1 MTTIEEKIVSMGFDN
16 ASFEKHAA
24 QSLATLDKLEGVL
37 STLGGK
43 SGTLLADAL
52 ESITSKFSVLGTIGD
67 EVLRKLADGL
77 VNVANQGLAL
87 AKSLSIDQI
96 NAGWQKY
103 ADKTQAVQTIMAAT
117 SKDWT
122 DTGAQM
128 EYVSGQLD
136 KLNWFTD
143 ETSYSFLDM
152 VNNIGKFT
160 SNGIGLEESVTAME
174 GISTWAA
181 ISGANVQEA
190 GRAMYNLSQALA
202 TGSVKLMDW
211 KSIENAN
218 MATREFKETAL
229 ETAVSLNTLT
239 KSVDAEGNA
248 IYKTAKGHEFAAEQ
262 FNTFLSDAW
271 FTKDV
276 LTSTLNQYGKYA
288 DVLNDISGKTG
299 MTASAILQEVDAF
312 MSAENETIGLTKVSK
327 KLQPYIQQLASA
339 EYDLGRRAFKAAQE
353 AKTFKEALEATKDAV
368 STGWMNTFELIF
380 GNYEEAKGLWT
391 DLANGLWDVF
401 ASGGETRN
409 QALRIWRELGDRA
422 RLFDSELGAIYK
434 IGGDFLRLFE
444 KLQGGLISIFA
455 PDAIPIGD
463 YEDAEVQLYLILKNI
478 TDNIVNFADAF
489 DAFTNRIASTKT
501 IERIIRAFRNIY
513 LGIKIPLDNF
523 KTAFHEA
530 FDPVLRF
537 PTEHP
542 WAVTLANA
550 IFKVSVKLM
559 EFSKLFNSIM
569 TNDYYVAAFQVMGK
583 GFGSLGKILT
593 DLIPIIFNNLAPI
606 TNSVSMFANNI
617 LLAIRNFAGLL
628 TRVRATFEEVWDIDR
643 IVNLASRSIATLID
657 IIDLGFVV
665 ISDFV
670 ETFIKNIRVFEPF
683 FKTLIDGFDRAVTT
697 FHDFLY
703 ETEDSWG
710 WADIVNGAQE
720 AFNRFFGFL
729 ASSDGQRLLT
739 SLGNAIISVFS
750 VAQMAINGV
759 ISLFKT
765 IEPYIEKAFKTVL
778 TDLTPVFEAITKFKD
793 GLKES
798 GALERVFSVLGTVFK
813 AFASVAGIAYDILKA
828 VFKIIGEN
836 IHVADGLG
844 SKVLDL
850 VERFSNWII
859 KLREST
865 DWGQKFYDT
874 FSGVGGILE
883 KVFDFFSKIVGYLT
897 EHSPF
902 EILLN
907 GAKKAW
913 EGLKKVFNYIKDA
926 FTNLFSS
933 DNGMGI
939 SPIAAAGEV
948 GIVGLIFKKLF
959 GKDEGII
966 GKLFGSNLKDLKKSL
981 TDTLNSIGGAF
992 ESFSERMKGKKGD
1005 LAAQLR
1011 NIAISIGILALAIAI
1026 IANIDVEKIGV
1037 AFLAITT
1044 GLGEMIGVIKI
1055 MDALD
1060 LSGKQTAALLSVAGA
1075 MLAFGFALGEVAVA
1089 MVIFSA
1095 AVWVIS
1101 KINPER
1107 LSSSILAL
1115 VEGLAAM
1122 AAALFLL
1129 AKFCKGGNLLAAG
1142 TAILEVA
1149 AALDLLVAGVLVLS
1163 LMNPVKVSRALK
1175 ELVAGLAAMTLAI
1188 LLLAK
1193 TCNAGNLVAAGAAI
1207 LLVAAALD
1215 LVALALAGLSLL
1227 DSDKLMAS
1235 VIVLATMLAA
1245 IAVVLVVL
1253 GEVALPALGA
1263 AFALVIVG
1271 AALDLIAVSMVIAAQ
1286 ALDKVAE
1293 VLPKLAEGARSF
1305 ENVKWEAIAK
1315 AGAVLAGVI
1324 VALFGLQFATI
1335 LDGTPV
1341 LRSLGEA
1348 MPILANGFKSFEILN
1363 PEAIIRGGEAL
1374 SKAIGALFKLQFS
1387 TLRDGTPELIKLGMA
1402 MPSIALGFKSFEIL
1416 NPEAVSMGGDA
1427 LAHAIRAL
1435 FSLQFSTLIDGTGS
1449 LYNIGVTMPILAMG
1463 FRSFNDLDPDQLVS
1477 VGNALSHTIKS
1488 LFGLQFASFK
1498 DGTAQIANL
1507 GNSLP
1512 PLADGFKSFDGIEP
1526 SRIEDLCTSLEKG
1539 LSTLSGNV
1547 FKNLFKGDSDFSK
1560 IADGLS
1566 LLASAVKE
1574 IPENAETILTNL
1586 ATGIQNAASS
1596 AVQEVEDLAKSI
1608 LDTLE
1613 KLVKDSDTKTKEIV
1627 PNMTKAINRNRP
1639 QLASAL
1645 SQITQTI
1652 NLALTAINQALQVA
1666 LTGMNTTITAELT
1679 SLPYLFSS
1687 AAESC
1692 VYAVSGSY
1700 WSLYNAGANMAI
1712 SLANGIRENVYQ
1724 VQQAAIALAESAEL
1738 EAQAMRTQSYNVGTN
1753 VTQGLSQGMQSNQT
1767 QLKQISNQLAKRS
1780 VVGGISKALKIN
1792 SPSKVMMEIG
1802 GYVMQGLANGIQN
1815 GGGEVEDT
1823 MITVINPVLAA
1834 LSQLMDEDVEFSPK
1848 ITPVVDM
1855 SNVNAMSG
1863 AINSMFSENPSY
1875 TVNAAR
1881 RVSANER
1888 YSGGSFG
1895 NYSSVGDTINASINV
1910 YAQPGQDVNELAKV
1924 IERRLV
1930 RLNKQQQVGAF

>member
-96 NAGWQKY
+96 SAGWSKY

-117 SKDWT
+117 SKDWD

-128 EYVSGQLD
+128 EYVSNQLD

-229 ETAVSLNTLT
+229 ETAVSLGTLT
-239 KSVDAEGNA
+239 KSVDAEGKA

-262 FNTFLSDAW
+262 FNTLLSDAW

-276 LTSTLNQYGKYA
+276 LTATLKQYGEYA
-288 DVLNDISGKTG
+288 NVLHDVSEKTG
-299 MTASAILQEVDAF
+299 MTATAILQEIDAYKDHKEV
-312 MSAENETIGLTKVSK
+312 SKELLPYIEELTK
-327 KLQPYIQQLASA
+327 A

-353 AKTFKEALEATKDAV
+353 AKTFQEALDATKDAV
-368 STGWMNTFELIF
+368 STGWMNTFESIF
-380 GNYEEAKGLWT
+380 GNYEEAKVLWT
-391 DLANGLWDVF
+391 SLANGLWEVF
-401 ASGGETRN
+401 ASNGENRN
-409 QALRIWRELGDRA
+409 MALKLWRELGDRA
-422 RLFDSELGAIYK
+422 RLFNSELDESGNKIGAIYR
-434 IGGDFLRLFE
+434 IGGKFIELFGE
-444 KLQGGLISIFA
+444 IQGGLLKIFG
-455 PDAIPIGD
+455 P
-463 YEDAEVQLYLILKNI
+463 EVDPGEHEEAVWQLYTILSRVTDKIEDFANTFEFFVDKLIARDVIGRFIRSFHDIYMGIKVPLETIKLTFHNVFDPIANFQTDYPWANALVVLLNKIAIHFRVLTIKFREFMESEEAVKEFYDIGYGIMAIFKIGVEFVKEFSKHLNKLGESLSWIGKDFLYEFSRIGEVLTRLKNTLINNGAI
-478 TDNIVNFADAF
+478 TKVA
-489 DAFTNRIASTKT
+489 
-501 IERIIRAFRNIY
+501 E
-513 LGIKIPLDNF
+513 
-523 KTAFHEA
+523 
-530 FDPVLRF
+530 
-537 PTEHP
+537 
-542 WAVTLANA
+542 TLAN
-550 IFKVSVKLM
+550 VLNV
-559 EFSKLFNSIM
+559 
-569 TNDYYVAAFQVMGK
+569 
-583 GFGSLGKILT
+583 
-593 DLIPIIFNNLAPI
+593 
-606 TNSVSMFANNI
+606 
-617 LLAIRNFAGLL
+617 LL
-628 TRVRATFEEVWDIDR
+628 TV
-643 IVNLASRSIATLID
+643 VNLGLDSIF
-657 IIDLGFVV
+657 GFVRV
-665 ISDFV
+665 TI
-670 ETFIKNIRVFEPF
+670 ENIRVFEGF
-683 FKTLIDGFDRAVTT
+683 FNTIIDAINNAAKAVDE
-697 FHDFLY
+697 FFADEGEIF
-703 ETEDSWG
+703 G
-710 WADIVNGAQE
+710 WEKVINDI
-720 AFNRFFGFL
+720 FGLFKSFYGYL
-729 ASSDGQRLLT
+729 GSADGQKLLT
-739 SLGNAIISVFS
+739 NLANAIVSVFEVVGS
-750 VAQMAINGV
+750 VIGSVYN
-759 ISLFKT
+759 LFK
-765 IEPYIEKAFKTVL
+765 ELFPYFKSAIKIVL
-778 TDLTPVFEAITKFKD
+778 GDISTLLGKITEFKN

-813 AFASVAGIAYDILKA
+813 AFASAVGIAYDILKA

-844 SKVLDL
+844 AKVLDL
-850 VERFSNWII
+850 VERFSNWVI

-883 KVFDFFSKIVGYLT
+883 KVFDFFSKIVGYLN

-959 GKDEGII
+959 GKDEGVLSN
-966 GKLFGSNLKDLKKSL
+966 LFGLKDLKKTL
-981 TDTLNSIGGAF
+981 TDTLETIGGAF
-992 ESFSERMKGKKGD
+992 ESFAEKFTNKKGD
-1005 LAAQLR
+1005 IIGQLR

-1026 IANIDVEKIGV
+1026 IANIDVDKIGV

-1044 GLGEMIGVIKI
+1044 GLGEMVGVIKI

-1060 LSGKQTAALLSVAGA
+1060 LSGKQTSALLKVAGA

-1101 KINPER
+1101 KIDPER

-1115 VEGLAAM
+1115 VEGLGAM

-1129 AKFCKGGNLLAAG
+1129 AKFCKGRDLLGAG

-1163 LMNPVKVSRALK
+1163 LLNPVKVSRALQD
-1175 ELVAGLAAMTLAI
+1175 LVAGLAAMTLAV

-1193 TCNAGNLVAAGAAI
+1193 TCNAGNLIAAGAAI

-1215 LVALALAGLSLL
+1215 LVVVALAVLSFM

-1235 VIVLATMLAA
+1235 VIVLGTMLAA
-1245 IAVVLVVL
+1245 IAVVLAIL

-1315 AGAVLAGVI
+1315 AGVVLAGVI
-1324 VALFGLQFATI
+1324 TALFALQFATI

-1348 MPILANGFKSFEILN
+1348 MPSLANGFKSFETLN

-1463 FRSFNDLDPDQLVS
+1463 FRSFNDLDPDQLIS

-1560 IADGLS
+1560 IAAGLS

-1586 ATGIQNAASS
+1586 ANGIQNAASS

-1613 KLVKDSDTKTKEIV
+1613 KLVKDSDNKTKEIV

-1645 SQITQTI
+1645 SQIAQTI
-1652 NLALTAINQALQVA
+1652 NITLTAINQSLQVA

-1724 VQQAAIALAESAEL
+1724 VQQAAIALAEAAEL
-1738 EAQAMRTQSYNVGTN
+1738 EAQTMRNQSRNVGVN

-1767 QLKQISNQLAKRS
+1767 QLKQISNQIAKRS
-1780 VVGGISKALKIN
+1780 VVGTITKALKVN

-1855 SNVNAMSG
+1855 SNVDAMSG

>member
-1 MTTIEEKIVSMGFDN
+1 MFK
-16 ASFEKHAA
+16 SFY
-24 QSLATLDKLEGVL
+24 GY
-37 STLGGK
+37 LG
-43 SGTLLADAL
+43 S
-52 ESITSKFSVLGTIGD
+52 
-67 EVLRKLADGL
+67 ADG
-77 VNVANQGLAL
+77 
-87 AKSLSIDQI
+87 
-96 NAGWQKY
+96 QK
-103 ADKTQAVQTIMAAT
+103 
-117 SKDWT
+117 
-122 DTGAQM
+122 
-128 EYVSGQLD
+128 L
-136 KLNWFTD
+136 
-143 ETSYSFLDM
+143 
-152 VNNIGKFT
+152 
-160 SNGIGLEESVTAME
+160 
-174 GISTWAA
+174 
-181 ISGANVQEA
+181 
-190 GRAMYNLSQALA
+190 
-202 TGSVKLMDW
+202 
-211 KSIENAN
+211 
-218 MATREFKETAL
+218 
-229 ETAVSLNTLT
+229 LT
-239 KSVDAEGNA
+239 N
-248 IYKTAKGHEFAAEQ
+248 
-262 FNTFLSDAW
+262 
-271 FTKDV
+271 
-276 LTSTLNQYGKYA
+276 
-288 DVLNDISGKTG
+288 
-299 MTASAILQEVDAF
+299 
-312 MSAENETIGLTKVSK
+312 
-327 KLQPYIQQLASA
+327 
-339 EYDLGRRAFKAAQE
+339 
-353 AKTFKEALEATKDAV
+353 
-368 STGWMNTFELIF
+368 
-380 GNYEEAKGLWT
+380 
-391 DLANGLWDVF
+391 
-401 ASGGETRN
+401 
-409 QALRIWRELGDRA
+409 
-422 RLFDSELGAIYK
+422 
-434 IGGDFLRLFE
+434 
-444 KLQGGLISIFA
+444 
-455 PDAIPIGD
+455 
-463 YEDAEVQLYLILKNI
+463 
-478 TDNIVNFADAF
+478 
-489 DAFTNRIASTKT
+489 
-501 IERIIRAFRNIY
+501 
-513 LGIKIPLDNF
+513 
-523 KTAFHEA
+523 
-530 FDPVLRF
+530 
-537 PTEHP
+537 
-542 WAVTLANA
+542 LANA
-550 IFKVSVKLM
+550 IVSVF
-559 EFSKLFNSIM
+559 EVVGSVIGSVYNLFKEILPYFKSAIKIVLGDIS
-569 TNDYYVAAFQVMGK
+569 TL
-583 GFGSLGKILT
+583 LGKVT
-593 DLIPIIFNNLAPI
+593 EF
-606 TNSVSMFANNI
+606 
-617 LLAIRNFAGLL
+617 
-628 TRVRATFEEVWDIDR
+628 
-643 IVNLASRSIATLID
+643 
-657 IIDLGFVV
+657 
-665 ISDFV
+665 
-670 ETFIKNIRVFEPF
+670 KN
-683 FKTLIDGFDRAVTT
+683 
-697 FHDFLY
+697 
-703 ETEDSWG
+703 
-710 WADIVNGAQE
+710 
-720 AFNRFFGFL
+720 
-729 ASSDGQRLLT
+729 
-739 SLGNAIISVFS
+739 
-750 VAQMAINGV
+750 
-759 ISLFKT
+759 
-765 IEPYIEKAFKTVL
+765 
-778 TDLTPVFEAITKFKD
+778 

-813 AFASVAGIAYDILKA
+813 AFASAVGIAYDILKA

-844 SKVLDL
+844 AKVLDL
-850 VERFSNWII
+850 VERFSNWVI

-883 KVFDFFSKIVGYLT
+883 KVFDFFSKIVGYLN

-939 SPIAAAGEV
+939 SPIAAAGGV

-959 GKDEGII
+959 GKDDGILSN
-966 GKLFGSNLKDLKKSL
+966 LFGLKDLKKTL
-981 TDTLNSIGGAF
+981 TDTLETIGDAF
-992 ESFSERMKGKKGD
+992 KSFSEKMDGKKGD
-1005 LAAQLR
+1005 IIGKLR

-1044 GLGEMIGVIKI
+1044 GLAEMVGVIKV

-1060 LSGKQTAALLSVAGA
+1060 LSGKQTSALLKVAGA

-1107 LSSSILAL
+1107 LGSSILAL
-1115 VEGLAAM
+1115 VEGLVAM
-1122 AAALFLL
+1122 TAALFLL
-1129 AKFCKGGNLLAAG
+1129 GKFCKGGNLLAAG

-1163 LMNPVKVSRALK
+1163 LLNPVKVSRALQD
-1175 ELVAGLAAMTLAI
+1175 LVAGLAAMTLAV

-1193 TCNAGNLVAAGAAI
+1193 TCNAGNLIAAGAAI

-1215 LVALALAGLSLL
+1215 LVVVALSVLSFM

-1235 VIVLATMLAA
+1235 VIVLGTMLAA
-1245 IAVVLVVL
+1245 IAVVLAIL

-1324 VALFGLQFATI
+1324 VALFSLQFATI

-1348 MPILANGFKSFEILN
+1348 MPSLANGFKSFEILN

-1596 AVQEVEDLAKSI
+1596 AVQEVEDLARSI

-1639 QLASAL
+1639 QLSSAL

-1666 LTGMNTTITAELT
+1666 LTGMNTTITTELT

-1724 VQQAAIALAESAEL
+1724 VQQAAIALAEAAEL

-1855 SNVNAMSG
+1855 SNVDAMSG
-1863 AINSMFSENPSY
+1863 AISSMFSENPSY